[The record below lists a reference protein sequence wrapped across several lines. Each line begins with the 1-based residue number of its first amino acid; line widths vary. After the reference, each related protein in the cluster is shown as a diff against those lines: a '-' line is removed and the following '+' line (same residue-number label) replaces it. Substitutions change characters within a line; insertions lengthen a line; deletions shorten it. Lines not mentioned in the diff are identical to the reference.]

1 MKFYSIDTPDL
12 IIWDKEKDKRLC
24 AFKNTELE
32 TEDNYIIDKLMKL
45 DFMHKGERPKPKEK
59 PKEVDIK
66 DLSVK
71 DLKAL
76 AKKNGLE
83 NYSNLN
89 KEELIK
95 LIEGD

>member
-1 MKFYSIDTPDL
+1 MKFYSMDTPDQ
-12 IIWDKEKDKRLC
+12 IIWDADKSKVLC
-24 AFKNTELE
+24 AFKDTELE

-45 DFMHKGERPKPKEK
+45 DYMHKGERPK

-71 DLKAL
+71 DQKIL

>member
-1 MKFYSIDTPDL
+1 MKFYSMDTPDL
-12 IIWDKEKDKRLC
+12 IIWDADKDNRLC

-32 TEDNYIIDKLMKL
+32 TEDNYIIDKLMDM
-45 DFMHKGERPKPKEK
+45 DFMHKGERPK

>member
-12 IIWDKEKDKRLC
+12 IVWDVGKNKVLC

-32 TEDNYIIDKLMKL
+32 TEDNYIIDKLMQL
-45 DFMHKGERPKPKEK
+45 DFMHKGERPKT
-59 PKEVDIK
+59 KEVDIK

-71 DLKAL
+71 DLKIL
-76 AKKNGLE
+76 AKKNGFE

-89 KEELIK
+89 KDELIK
-95 LIEGD
+95 MLEGD